1 MALELKPEV
10 KAPAAVQRRWHHR
23 RFLEFG
29 KKAWG
34 RESWFFPFFFF
45 TLWMLIPDKTV
56 ISKIGFVD
64 FSKVF
69 NFSSPEPN
77 GQRRPAAFLCGP
89 RRHSAFA
96 GSPKSVDKCNHHSR
110 LHERCAQSAHS
121 FRTCIRESIGVA
133 LSVESYCSIKQ
144 GLSGKLWVARACPN
158 FAVFVFSSEAD
169 DRPSSARSGWT
180 LY

>member
-1 MALELKPEV
+1 MKLSIVGSTLDFIVALELKPEV

-64 FSKVF
+64 FSR
-69 NFSSPEPN
+69 FSISQVLN
-77 GQRRPAAFLCGP
+77 QM
-89 RRHSAFA
+89 
-96 GSPKSVDKCNHHSR
+96 GSVVP
-110 LHERCAQSAHS
+110 LHFCVGHGGTAP
-121 FRTCIRESIGVA
+121 
-133 LSVESYCSIKQ
+133 L
-144 GLSGKLWVARACPN
+144 RA
-158 FAVFVFSSEAD
+158 
-169 DRPSSARSGWT
+169 RPS
-180 LY
+180 L